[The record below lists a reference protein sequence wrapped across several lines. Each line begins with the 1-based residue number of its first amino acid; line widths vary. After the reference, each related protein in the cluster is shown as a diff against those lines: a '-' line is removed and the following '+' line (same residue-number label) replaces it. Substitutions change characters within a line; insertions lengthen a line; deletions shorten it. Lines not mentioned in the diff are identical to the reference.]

1 MNMKYMV
8 LAFGLTM
15 GMAQAEAIK
24 IKVVAT
30 DFDKVLTI
38 PSKFKQASYALKTL
52 GFRTGSRCLMAYATS
67 SDFRAAVKAAME
79 TNLKY
84 ADGSPVIGFDAYVNE
99 IFKHTPFVSEATK
112 KALAQTEL
120 LFKPNVA
127 LIEYYQQLQ
136 KQGILVYVWTD
147 NDIDSYNRKLKALND
162 WLFEMS
168 RPEFTPDGFYCAE
181 LNTKVRG
188 YSKAHP
194 EYFQKAYDK
203 LLKDSRVD
211 RTNGGVLFVDDKQ
224 ENINSALKAAKDYT
238 LNLDAVLYD
247 SRKTKL
253 NVVEDKV
260 GIQKVI
266 ASVA

>member
-8 LAFGLTM
+8 LALGLTM
-15 GMAQAEAIK
+15 GMAHAEA

-30 DFDKVLTI
+30 DFDKVLTM
-38 PSKFKQASYALKTL
+38 PSKFKQAGYAIKTL
-52 GFRTGSRCLMAYATS
+52 GVTTLLRCLMVKNC
-67 SDFRAAVKAAME
+67 RIAAKAAWE

-120 LFKPNVA
+120 LFRPNVA
-127 LIEYYQQLQ
+127 LIEYYQWLQ

-211 RTNGGVLFVDDKQ
+211 LTNGGVLFVDDKQ

-253 NVVEDKV
+253 KVVEDKV
-260 GIQKVI
+260 GIPKVI
-266 ASVA
+266 APIA

>member
-1 MNMKYMV
+1 MNIRYIV
-8 LAFGLTM
+8 LALGLTM
-15 GMAQAEAIK
+15 GMTHAEA

-30 DFDKVLTI
+30 DFDKVLTM

-52 GFRTGSRCLMAYATS
+52 GFKTGSRCLMAYATS
-67 SDFRAAVKAAME
+67 SDFRNAVNAARE

-120 LFKPNVA
+120 LFRPNLS

-136 KQGILVYVWTD
+136 KQGVLVYVWTD

-194 EYFQKAYDK
+194 EYFQKAYND
-203 LLKDSRVD
+203 LLKDTRVD
-211 RTNGGVLFVDDKQ
+211 LANGGVLFVDDKQ
-224 ENINSALKAAKDYT
+224 DNINSALKAAKDYT

-247 SRKTKL
+247 SKKTKL
-253 NVVEDKV
+253 KVVEDKV
-260 GIQKVI
+260 GIQKVA